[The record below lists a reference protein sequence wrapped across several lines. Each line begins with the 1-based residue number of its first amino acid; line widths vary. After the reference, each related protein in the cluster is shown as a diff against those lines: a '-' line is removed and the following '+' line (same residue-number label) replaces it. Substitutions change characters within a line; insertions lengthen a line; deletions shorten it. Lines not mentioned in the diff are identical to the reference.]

1 MKNWHVPAR
10 WESQSYIDL
19 ALSPEQFFDPAQFSY
34 GPKTI
39 EDVQIEMIK
48 SLLPFVKIRV
58 FANDE
63 QQVDSF
69 RQLLEKNQMSPE
81 DIEVLI
87 IKHHY
92 IWLRDIGPI
101 WLKSGNELKKVQSC
115 FNEWGGEHLS
125 NPLPQ
130 TLGNL
135 LNIPVEK
142 TFYTGEGGGKS
153 FNGKGSVIV
162 CEEVERQRNP
172 NLSLKEIENILKETY
187 NFKHIIWIKKGL
199 ANDMQTFSS
208 LLPGEVYSTGAGGHV
223 DECCR
228 FVNARTILLVQVTEE
243 QAAKSPI
250 AKISYENMEEN
261 YKFLKEQT
269 DQDGQPLE
277 IIRFPFPDDII
288 YEIDKR
294 DPKFIQIQNTQ
305 TKIKSPI
312 IIKERAKYILPAS
325 YCNYLISNNV
335 ILLPKY
341 YKPGR
346 SSSFEKTDQEAFD
359 IMQKFFPNHK
369 IIQINPEPVNAGGGG
384 MNCVSNEQPSCD

>member
-1 MKNWHVPAR
+1 MANWHVPAR
-10 WESQSYIDL
+10 WELQSHINL
-19 ALSPEQFFDPAQFSY
+19 ILSTKQFFDPSQFSH

-58 FANDE
+58 LANDK
-63 QQVDSF
+63 QQVSRF
-69 RQLLEKNQMSPE
+69 RQLLEKNQIPSE

-87 IKHHY
+87 IKYDY

-101 WLKSGNELKKVQSC
+101 WLKSGNELKIVQSC
-115 FNEWGGEHLS
+115 FNEWGGDHQP
-125 NPLPQ
+125 NHLPQ
-130 TLGNL
+130 TLGKL

-142 TFYTGEGGGKS
+142 ISYTGEGGGKS
-153 FNGKGSVIV
+153 FNGKGSVII
-162 CEEVERQRNP
+162 CETVERQRNP

-199 ANDMQTFSS
+199 ANDIQTFSS
-208 LLPGEVYSTGAGGHV
+208 LLPGEVYSMGAGGHV

-228 FVNARTILLVQVTEE
+228 FVNSRTILLVQVTEE
-243 QAAKSPI
+243 QASKSPI
-250 AKISYENMEEN
+250 AMISYKNMEEN

-269 DQDGQPLE
+269 NQDGQPLE
-277 IIRFPFPDDII
+277 IIRFPLPDDII

-294 DPKFIQIQNTQ
+294 DQKFIQIQNSQ
-305 TKIKSPI
+305 TKIKSQI
-312 IIKERAKYILPAS
+312 IIKEPAKYILPAS

-346 SSSFEKTDQEAFD
+346 SRSFEKTDQEAFN
-359 IMQKFFPNHK
+359 ILQKFFPNHK